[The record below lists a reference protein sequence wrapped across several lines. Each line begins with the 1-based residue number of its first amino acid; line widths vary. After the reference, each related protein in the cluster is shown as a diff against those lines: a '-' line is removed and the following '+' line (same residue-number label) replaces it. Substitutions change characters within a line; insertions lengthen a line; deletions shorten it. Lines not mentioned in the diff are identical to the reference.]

1 MTDGR
6 KLNNEQVALLKKEIV
21 GKYDSVQKQL
31 KHLQGTLDMMEA
43 NWRGIGAHAFDGKQ
57 TEINERMRAIG
68 SILVDFLD
76 GISGNEK
83 LTDGLEDQIRATMS
97 GIDVEYGGKQSA
109 ISSY

>member
-1 MTDGR
+1 MADGR

-31 KHLQGTLDMMEA
+31 KRLQGTLDTMETH
-43 NWRGIGAHAFDGKQ
+43 WKGIGAHAFDGKQ
-57 TEINERMRAIG
+57 REINEQMRAIG
-68 SILVDFLD
+68 VILVDFLD

-83 LTDGLEDQIRATMS
+83 LTEGLEDQIRSTMS
-97 GIDVEYGGKQSA
+97 GIDVEYGAKHSA

>member
-1 MTDGR
+1 
-6 KLNNEQVALLKKEIV
+6 
-21 GKYDSVQKQL
+21 
-31 KHLQGTLDMMEA
+31 
-43 NWRGIGAHAFDGKQ
+43 
-57 TEINERMRAIG
+57 MRAIG